1 MRASLQRLPK
11 WVYTVAYLALVGMVV
26 LAILLLEPERAVGVS
41 TGVLVLVTAFYA
53 FQTQRMVAE
62 MALARAEQ
70 VRPHVVLDVEKLGGG
85 NVFLRVCNAGVGS
98 AVGVDVRLSAEP
110 GSLNIVYKAPVFAPG
125 EGQSLIVRDSTG
137 TVETDLRRLVHNLNY
152 TLVLL
157 TGRCQDA
164 LGKQHEVSD
173 TLDLQDYADAFYSGF
188 WRSPPD
194 ELKSIADQLK
204 RIADAQ

>member
-1 MRASLQRLPK
+1 MKAPLQRLPK
-11 WVYTVAYLALVGMVV
+11 WTYTAISLV
-26 LAILLLEPERAVGVS
+26 LAGVVVVAVLSLEPERAVGVS

-62 MALARAEQ
+62 MAFARAEQ

-85 NVFLRVCNAGVGS
+85 NVFIRVVNAGVGS

-110 GSLNIVYKAPVFAPG
+110 GNLDIVYKAPVFTPG

-137 TVETDLRRLVHNLNY
+137 TVEADLRRLVDNLSYNR
-152 TLVLL
+152 VLL
-157 TGRCQDA
+157 TGSCQDA
-164 LGKQHEVSD
+164 LGRQHMISEA
-173 TLDLQDYADAFYSGF
+173 LNLRDYADAFYSGL

-194 ELKSIADQLK
+194 ELKRMADQLE

>member
-1 MRASLQRLPK
+1 MRAPLHRLPK
-11 WVYTVAYLALVGMVV
+11 WLYIVASLAVAGVVGLAV
-26 LAILLLEPERAVGVS
+26 LSLEPQRAVGVS

-70 VRPHVVLDVEKLGGG
+70 VRPRVVLDVEKLGGG

-98 AVGVDVRLSAEP
+98 ALGVDVRLSAEP
-110 GSLNIVYKAPVFAPG
+110 GNLNIVYKAQVFAPA
-125 EGQSLIVRDSTG
+125 EGQSLIVRDSKG
-137 TVETDLRRLVHNLNY
+137 TVEVDLRRLVDNLNY
-152 TLVLL
+152 KRVLL

-164 LGKQHEVSD
+164 LGKRHDVSD
-173 TLDLQDYADAFYSGF
+173 TLDLEEYADAFYSGF

-194 ELKSIADQLK
+194 ELKRIADQLN
-204 RIADAQ
+204 RIADK